1 MANQF
6 GPHFDQLERQ
16 RRIARQII
24 PADPL
29 AAHRLT
35 LEKAM
40 FVDPIP
46 HLQEFLAK
54 ITGADRIAEIRRALV
69 PAPPDLFGPQRRAIE
84 QLTRRHTDAYDQV
97 IGRLTGARD
106 PFATQRPAT
115 ELLLADNLL
124 GRYEQIVGNFNALV
138 GGVIP
143 TMSLA
148 ADPAIAEAPAEGPPL
163 SLPSHAMVIHLLAI
177 AWLCF
182 CLIAYGVGPA
192 LLGDVILEALALA
205 GYLSDSE

>member
-97 IGRLTGARD
+97 IGRLGGRTVNDAIDAGED
-106 PFATQRPAT
+106 PKTVWRAVCEHFEIPVAQR
-115 ELLLADNLL
+115 
-124 GRYEQIVGNFNALV
+124 
-138 GGVIP
+138 
-143 TMSLA
+143 
-148 ADPAIAEAPAEGPPL
+148 
-163 SLPSHAMVIHLLAI
+163 H
-177 AWLCF
+177 
-182 CLIAYGVGPA
+182 
-192 LLGDVILEALALA
+192 
-205 GYLSDSE
+205 